1 MSRTTSSDRGARAQD
16 GFTLAALIVVLTIIA
31 IVVAYTVPTQWSLV
45 MKRERDRHTI
55 FLMKQFAQAIDNFEV
70 KHKSLPVSLDQLE
83 KARKPRMLRGKGI
96 WPNPLTG
103 SEKDWILVPPGAV
116 NPAGSGAPVPNPNQP
131 NPAGGGGVIGGGQ
144 QFGQG
149 GQPVNRQA
157 APGDNAPR
165 KLNKEASPK
174 DYVGPFVAVRPNAT
188 GASFIELNGAK
199 DYSEWVYSIYDLRNE
214 RTARAA
220 ALVPGMTTGATPAR

>member
-1 MSRTTSSDRGARAQD
+1 MSRTTSSSREPRAQE
-16 GFTLAALIVVLTIIA
+16 GFTLAALIVVLTVIA

-55 FLMKQFAQAIDNFEV
+55 FLMKQFAQAIDNFEA

-116 NPAGSGAPVPNPNQP
+116 NPAGSGTPVPNPNQT
-131 NPAGGGGVIGGGQ
+131 NPAGGGVIGGGQ
-144 QFGQG
+144 QFGRD
-149 GQPVNRQA
+149 GQPANRQA
-157 APGDNAPR
+157 TPGDNTPR
-165 KLNKEASPK
+165 KLNKDASPK

-188 GASFIELNGAK
+188 GESFIELNGAK
-199 DYSEWVYSIYDLRNE
+199 DYSDWVYSIYDLRNE

-220 ALVPGMTTGATPAR
+220 ALVPGMTTGATPPR